1 MCFVPEENKV
11 YLFGGQ
17 YQDQIYNDLWCFDLS
32 SSTWSFISTSNPPQ
46 PRCGHK
52 MVYIDKK
59 IYIFGGEALL
69 QSTTKYND
77 LWVYDLQT
85 KSFTDITPTTKPSAR
100 AHFGMAKFPELNQ
113 ILIFGGHGNNYL
125 NDLWFLNYISTT
137 FAQSN
142 PANSPS
148 ARDKFCFIKLKDKFF
163 LYGGTSG
170 YAGLDDSYFFYYSTY
185 GETTSQEIYLQN
197 PTKLYYRSFQF
208 FPTDTVKFQI
218 AYSSNG
224 INYSQF
230 LGPDGTA
237 GSYFISGQD
246 IPEIFE
252 NNQYIKIKVMA
263 KDFGPNFYQKE
274 YVLTFLISSDKYLR
288 VYD

>member
-1 MCFVPEENKV
+1 
-11 YLFGGQ
+11 
-17 YQDQIYNDLWCFDLS
+17 
-32 SSTWSFISTSNPPQ
+32 
-46 PRCGHK
+46 
-52 MVYIDKK
+52 MVYADKK

-85 KSFTDITPTTKPSAR
+85 KSFTDITPTAPATKPSAR

-170 YAGLDDSYFFYYSTY
+170 YAALDDSYFFYYSTY
-185 GETTSQEIYLQN
+185 RETTSQGIMISSQN
-197 PTKLYYRSFQF
+197 PTKLCYRYFQF
-208 FPTDTVKFQI
+208 SPPPPANADVKFQI

-230 LGPDGTA
+230 LVPDGT
-237 GSYFISGQD
+237 
-246 IPEIFE
+246 
-252 NNQYIKIKVMA
+252 
-263 KDFGPNFYQKE
+263 
-274 YVLTFLISSDKYLR
+274 T
-288 VYD
+288 

>member
-1 MCFVPEENKV
+1 MFCSRGKKV

-17 YQDQIYNDLWCFDLS
+17 YQNKIYNDLWCFDLS

-46 PRCGHK
+46 ARCGHK
-52 MVYIDKK
+52 MVYADKK

-85 KSFTDITPTTKPSAR
+85 KSFTDITPTAPATKPSAR

-170 YAGLDDSYFFYYSTY
+170 YAALDDSYFFYYSTY
-185 GETTSQEIYLQN
+185 RETTSQGIMISSQN
-197 PTKLYYRSFQF
+197 PTKLCYRYFQF
-208 FPTDTVKFQI
+208 SPPPPANADVKFQI

-230 LGPDGTA
+230 LVPDGT
-237 GSYFISGQD
+237 
-246 IPEIFE
+246 
-252 NNQYIKIKVMA
+252 
-263 KDFGPNFYQKE
+263 
-274 YVLTFLISSDKYLR
+274 T
-288 VYD
+288 